1 MPQPDS
7 VHFGRS
13 DFFPSL
19 PPDLKQLVQQL
30 VHQGVSWSD
39 INDAVQSA
47 FNDRIPDGADQ
58 QSLLD
63 YIRELPQSLRQDLQ
77 NAAVPP
83 GQFKDLVDRA
93 LQANPGQSA
102 DGPQAAAAH
111 GNSAAIG
118 HADSGRTATPSAIGQ
133 AANAFGTQQ
142 ASPQAAALSGQQI
155 AQAQQVDRGPSP
167 LQLPQ
172 GGRSGDAITAGRPQ
186 EATAAITTAAADRV
200 SAAQQQLLAQA
211 VPMAHGRTDVMT
223 ATVMAQIPGAT
234 VLANPQGTVM
244 PAQVTPPAPPGTE
257 NAASQARDGLLA
269 PAGHTLAGSLRRDL
283 RRGVQPPRERRADWM
298 LALLPGRAKRTH
310 AGEEETTSF
319 QWLFWVLTVAAYG
332 ALAVAVIAMI
342 PNGGGL
348 TDGFGRPSYGAYAL
362 IIGAIAAV
370 ASWFLG
376 RRLSK
381 R

>member
-39 INDAVQSA
+39 ISDAVQSA
-47 FNDRIPDGADQ
+47 FNDRIPDAPDQ

-63 YIRELPQSLRQDLQ
+63 YLRELPQSSRQDLQ

-102 DGPQAAAAH
+102 DGPQVAASH

-118 HADSGRTATPSAIGQ
+118 HADAGRTATPSAISQ
-133 AANAFGTQQ
+133 TTNAFGAQQ
-142 ASPQAAALSGQQI
+142 ASPQAAALSGQQV
-155 AQAQQVDRGPSP
+155 AQAQQVDRGPTP

-172 GGRSGDAITAGRPQ
+172 GGRSGDAIAAARPQ
-186 EATAAITTAAADRV
+186 EPGAAITATPDRV

-211 VPMAHGRTDVMT
+211 VPMAHGRTDVMA
-223 ATVMAQIPGAT
+223 ATVMAQVPGAT

-257 NAASQARDGLLA
+257 NAATQARDGLLA

-283 RRGVQPPRERRADWM
+283 RRGVQPLRERRADWL
-298 LALLPGRAKRTH
+298 LALLPGRGKRTRTD
-310 AGEEETTSF
+310 EEETTSF

-332 ALAVAVIAMI
+332 ALAIAVIAMI
-342 PNGGGL
+342 PSGGGL

-362 IIGAIAAV
+362 IFGAIAAV
-370 ASWFLG
+370 ASWFVG
-376 RRLSK
+376 RRLS
-381 R
+381 RR

>member
-39 INDAVQSA
+39 ISDAVQSA
-47 FNDRIPDGADQ
+47 FNDRIPDAPDQ

-63 YIRELPQSLRQDLQ
+63 YIRELPQSSRQDLQ

-102 DGPQAAAAH
+102 DGPQAAASH

-118 HADSGRTATPSAIGQ
+118 HADGGRTATPSAISQ
-133 AANAFGTQQ
+133 TANAFGAQQ
-142 ASPQAAALSGQQI
+142 ASPQAAALSGQQV
-155 AQAQQVDRGPSP
+155 AQAQQVDRGPTP

-172 GGRSGDAITAGRPQ
+172 GGRSGDAIAAGRPQ
-186 EATAAITTAAADRV
+186 ETGAAITASPDRV

-211 VPMAHGRTDVMT
+211 VPMAQGRTAVMA

-257 NAASQARDGLLA
+257 NAAAQARDGLLA

-283 RRGVQPPRERRADWM
+283 RRGVQPPHERRADWL
-298 LALLPGRAKRTH
+298 LALLPGRGKRTRTD
-310 AGEEETTSF
+310 EEETPSF

-332 ALAVAVIAMI
+332 ALAIAVIAMI
-342 PNGGGL
+342 PSGGGL

-362 IIGAIAAV
+362 IFGAIAAV
-370 ASWFLG
+370 ASWFVG
-376 RRLSK
+376 RRLS
-381 R
+381 RR

>member
-47 FNDRIPDGADQ
+47 FNDRIPDAPDQ

-93 LQANPGQSA
+93 LQANPAQSSEA
-102 DGPQAAAAH
+102 PQAAAAH

-118 HADSGRTATPSAIGQ
+118 HADGGRTATPSAISQ
-133 AANAFGTQQ
+133 TANAFAAQQ

-155 AQAQQVDRGPSP
+155 AQAQQIERGLTP

-172 GGRSGDAITAGRPQ
+172 GSRSGDAIAAGRPP
-186 EATAAITTAAADRV
+186 ETNAAIASADRV

-211 VPMAHGRTDVMT
+211 VPMTHGRTDVMA

-244 PAQVTPPAPPGTE
+244 PAQITPPSPSGTE
-257 NAASQARDGLLA
+257 NAAAQARDGLLA

-283 RRGVQPPRERRADWM
+283 RRGAQPPKERRADWM
-298 LALLPGRAKRTH
+298 LALLPGRSKRTRT
-310 AGEEETTSF
+310 GEEETTSF

-332 ALAVAVIAMI
+332 ALAIAAITMI
-342 PNGGGL
+342 PSGGGL
-348 TDGFGRPSYGAYAL
+348 TDEFGRPSYGAYAL
-362 IIGAIAAV
+362 IIGAIAAA
-370 ASWFLG
+370 ASWFVG